1 MEGDKVVMES
11 SRMNTILAI
20 ALGKLEEK
28 DLKRPLN
35 EEEKKM
41 LASMKKE
48 IETKG
53 KDIDW
58 YIP

>member
-1 MEGDKVVMES
+1 MES

-20 ALGKLEEK
+20 ALGKFDEI
-28 DLKRPLN
+28 DLKSPLN

-48 IETKG
+48 IEIKG

-58 YIP
+58 YIPED